1 MTQFLIEKTIPL
13 VTAQKAQICA
23 ASFSLILC
31 FKTNCLIFFYSIVP
45 AFKEVTSQNLTLSL
59 TFIVL

>member
-23 ASFSLILC
+23 SFSLILY